1 LQVCCSVCTVVKL
14 GLLVCIACLS
24 RMVCFLRF
32 VAKTLREVSDL
43 QQVCFE
49 IKLYLTREPK
59 KEVVKNGEYY
69 IKRKY
74 MIYMSSSSLLWYRI
88 LGC

>member
-1 LQVCCSVCTVVKL
+1 VKL
-14 GLLVCIACLS
+14 GRLVCIAYLS
-24 RMVCFLRF
+24 RMLFFIRF
-32 VAKTLREVSDL
+32 VAKTLREISDL

-59 KEVVKNGEYY
+59 KEEVVKNGEHYT
-69 IKRKY
+69 KRKY
-74 MIYMSSSSLLWYRI
+74 TIYTPSVRLLWYWI